1 VQKIFLSLVPF
12 ILALG
17 LSGCSHWSPSLHR
30 CNPLGDPDGDCLL
43 PFPSSFYTRPDP
55 ESRTGV
61 HVDLSNAA
69 LPVSSF
75 GTPLDPTPYD
85 RRDGFSSVASLLAYF
100 PAKIDP
106 SGLPGPNQTQASMDP
121 KSPIQLFRYDTGERV
136 PLFAEL
142 DANADPSHGDKQGLI
157 IQPVVRLHP
166 GTRYVAII
174 QGLKSQDG
182 KDIAPL
188 AGFKKLRDAGLENGQ
203 ANSPNKIQESSLLA
217 GEVEKFTQIF
227 HFLDGKGIRRQGL
240 QLAWDFST
248 GSDEALTNRLVQM
261 RDEANAKLP
270 TARSVASEKPS
281 QIEPSQI
288 EIDQVKEDP
297 GKYPDLF
304 RQIQGKFAVSSF
316 LEGGNGD
323 RLHLDAHGEPI
334 IDQSAQFPLTIH
346 VPACAKT
353 ATGPLPIMIYGHGT
367 FNSAENEMTTPYSR
381 EIINRL
387 CMIQVGTDWLG
398 RAKSDLPYF
407 LLRVLPNWNNFVQIT
422 DRLQQAHVNVAAL
435 AKMIHEG
442 ALDNLPALQLNGK
455 SLVDHSKLY
464 YYGISEGGCQ
474 GVTALALSPDIQ
486 RGALNVPCGFWTM
499 FFWRSSDFHQAR
511 WALKLFYPGELER
524 QKLMVLSQL
533 LWDYTDPAN
542 YGGHLL
548 HDPLPGNQVKKI
560 LYQEGI
566 NDASV
571 PNLTTRA
578 MARTIGLKLLK
589 PNIEDVEGIEEA
601 AGPLDSG
608 YAQFDVG
615 VRPRLG
621 LDNVPPAKSSVHE
634 EIRRLEA
641 AKEQLKRFLKD
652 DGSVQDTCDGRPCSF
667 PL

>member
-1 VQKIFLSLVPF
+1 VKKLILSIVAF
-12 ILALG
+12 AL
-17 LSGCSHWSPSLHR
+17 LGCSHWTTSLHS
-30 CNPLGDPDGDCLL
+30 CNPLGDPDGDCML
-43 PFPSSFYTRPDP
+43 PFPSSFYTKPDP
-55 ESRTGV
+55 DSRTGV
-61 HVDLSNAA
+61 RVDLTNAA
-69 LPVSSF
+69 LPTSSF
-75 GTPLDPTPYD
+75 GVPLDPTPYN

-100 PAKIDP
+100 PEKIDP
-106 SGLPGPNQTQASMDP
+106 SNLPGPNDTRLSMDR

-142 DANADPSHGDKQGLI
+142 DANADPSHGNKQGLI

-174 QGLKSQDG
+174 QGLKTPDG
-182 KDIAPL
+182 KEVAPL
-188 AGFKKLRDAGLENGQ
+188 VGFKKLRDERLGNG
-203 ANSPNKIQESSLLA
+203 PGDIHESSLLA
-217 GEVEKFTQIF
+217 GEVGKFTQIF
-227 HFLDGKGIRRQGL
+227 QLLDREGIPRHSL

-248 GSDEALTNRLVQM
+248 GSDEQVTNRLVQM
-261 RDEANAKLP
+261 RDEAEAKLP
-270 TARSVASEKPS
+270 ENMAKDRSPASS
-281 QIEPSQI
+281 SSSIQ
-288 EIDQVKEDP
+288 IDQVTEEPKD
-297 GKYPDLF
+297 YPNLM
-304 RQIQGKFAVSSF
+304 RQIQGKFSVASF
-316 LEGGNGD
+316 LEDGNGD
-323 RLHLDAHGEPI
+323 RLHLDAHGDPAI
-334 IDQSAQFPLTIH
+334 AGSAQFPLTIH
-346 VPACAKT
+346 VPECAKT
-353 ATGPLPIMIYGHGT
+353 ATGPLPVVIYGHGT
-367 FNSAENEMTTPYSR
+367 FNSAKNEMTTPYSR
-381 EIINRL
+381 EILNRL
-387 CMIQVGTDWLG
+387 CMIEVGTDWLG

-407 LLRVLPNWNNFVQIT
+407 LLKVLPNWNNFVQIT

-435 AKMIHEG
+435 AKMIHDG
-442 ALDNLPALQLNGK
+442 ALDALPSLQLNGK
-455 SLVDHSKLY
+455 SLVDRSKLY

-511 WALKLFYPGELER
+511 WALRMFYPGELER

-548 HDPLPGNQVKKI
+548 HDPLPGNQAKKI

-589 PNIEDVEGIEEA
+589 PNIEDVEGIDKA
-601 AGPLDSG
+601 TGPLDSG

-621 LDNVPPAKSSVHE
+621 LDNVPPAKSLVHE
-634 EIRRLEA
+634 EIRQLEA
-641 AKEQLKRFLKD
+641 AQEQLKRFLKE
-652 DGSVQDTCDGRPCSF
+652 GGTVQDTCNGRPCSF
-667 PL
+667 PM